1 MTDKES
7 QNHWVVWLTF
17 VIAILLDQMSLP
29 DTLAYGRP
37 QFVMI
42 VLIYWVLAL
51 PERFSFFTAIC
62 LGIIMDEMNDSV
74 FGVHSL
80 ALVILSYL
88 VLLMYQRLRMFPAF
102 QQALV
107 VMVII
112 FVSMFV
118 IATIN
123 LFLGQFVWDW
133 RFFYP
138 SIFSALLWPWI
149 YLLLRNVRQQFRVQ

>member
-1 MTDKES
+1 MTNKEA

-17 VIAILLDQMSLP
+17 IFAIFLDQVPLP

-51 PERFSFFTAIC
+51 PERFSFITAIC
-62 LGIIMDEMNDSV
+62 VGVVMDEMNDSV
-74 FGVHSL
+74 FGVYSF
-80 ALVILSYL
+80 ALVVQAYL
-88 VLLMYQRLRMFPAF
+88 VLLMYQRLRMFPAL

-107 VMVII
+107 ILILI
-112 FVSMFV
+112 FIGLLIV
-118 IATIN
+118 ACIN
-123 LFLGQFVWDW
+123 VFLGEFIWNW

-138 SIFSALLWPWI
+138 CLFSALVWPWS
-149 YLLLRNVRQQFRVQ
+149 YLLLRHIRQRFQVQ